1 MMMVLSCSRR
11 LCLASRVFSRS
22 GSHPV
27 VVLGFRSLSNLNGL
41 GAGGGVGVG
50 NSPLS
55 SADENK
61 KMAAQVTTPV
71 YEGSKVKAEIL
82 DLAVD
87 MRTARPGDVIN
98 SPYEL
103 TVSESMQELWG
114 CCFHSQNRIST
125 SRPFARRIGLQ
136 DRILPF
142 SLVLFLT
149 SAMTHADSAKV
160 QVGFGQSVYHWPA
173 FAGDTFTK
181 SFQVQSIRNTSDGN
195 HSIFHI
201 LCSLKNQRGRICMS
215 ADKRMIFP
223 FVVPESNVVATSE
236 EGEHSQLFRDHLLG
250 KANVLAKELGSQS
263 LASLHAGQLI
273 CHSMSRS
280 ITFSQSQQLASL
292 ARLTHPRHF
301 DTRKYDEL
309 TEIYVPGGLV
319 LGLTLSASSRDLHE
333 ILHEQVKNVNF
344 INNLHP
350 GNVVSAITYVQKID
364 DNLPGD
370 LEGLTVRTFGIK
382 NLDTA
387 QELDGVSLPLE
398 LFEGPPKKP
407 KDIEKICK
415 EKCPILSK
423 KIIVVVDRIILRQAS
438 RREIFLL

>member
-1 MMMVLSCSRR
+1 MFSMMVLSCSRR
-11 LCLASRVFSRS
+11 LTDRVFTGGSR
-22 GSHPV
+22 PTAAFV
-27 VVLGFRSLSNLNGL
+27 VRNSSSTLNGL
-41 GAGGGVGVG
+41 GSGGGG
-50 NSPLS
+50 SPIS
-55 SADENK
+55 SNENQK
-61 KMAAQVTTPV
+61 TRVTTPA
-71 YEGSKVKAEIL
+71 YEGSKVKAEML

-103 TVSESMQELWG
+103 TISESMQDFWG

-160 QVGFGQSVYHWPA
+160 QVGFGRSVYHWPA

-181 SFQVQSIRNTSDGN
+181 SFRVHSIRNTSDGN

-201 LCSLKNQRGRICMS
+201 LCCLKNQRDRICMS

-223 FVVPESNVVATSE
+223 FIVPESSVVATLDD
-236 EGEHSQLFRDHLLG
+236 GETSQLFRDHLLG
-250 KANVLAKELGSQS
+250 KASVLAEELGSQS
-263 LASLHAGQLI
+263 LASLYAGQLI

-292 ARLTHPRHF
+292 ARLSHPRHF
-301 DTRKYDEL
+301 DTLKYDEL
-309 TEIYVPGGLV
+309 TEIFVPGGLV
-319 LGLTLSASSRDLHE
+319 LGLTMSASSRDLHE
-333 ILHEQVKNVNF
+333 VLHEQIQNVNF

-350 GNVVSAITYVQKID
+350 ANVVSAITYVQKVD

-382 NLDTA
+382 NLDIA

-407 KDIEKICK
+407 KEIEKICK
-415 EKCPILSK
+415 EKCPILSN
-423 KIIVVVDRIILRQAS
+423 KIVVVVDRVILRQS
-438 RREIFLL
+438 NRQEIFLL

>member
-1 MMMVLSCSRR
+1 MMI
-11 LCLASRVFSRS
+11 
-22 GSHPV
+22 
-27 VVLGFRSLSNLNGL
+27 RSLAGRRAFAGCRLAMAKNSFGTLNGL
-41 GAGGGVGVG
+41 SGGGDRIG
-50 NSPLS
+50 
-55 SADENK
+55 SASTSAHFKRDEQK
-61 KMAAQVTTPV
+61 HQVTTPA
-71 YEGSKVKAEIL
+71 YEGSKVKRELL

-103 TVSESMQELWG
+103 TISESMQDFWS

-160 QVGFGQSVYHWPA
+160 QVGFGQAVYHWPA

-181 SFQVQSIRNTSDGN
+181 SFRVDSIRNTSDGN

-201 LCSLKNQRGRICMS
+201 LCTLKNQRDRICMS

-223 FVVPESNVVATSE
+223 FVVPESNVVASSN
-236 EGEHSQLFRDHLLG
+236 EGEPTQLFRDHLLG
-250 KANVLAKELGSQS
+250 KAPVLAEELGSQS

-273 CHSMSRS
+273 YHSMNRS

-301 DTRKYDEL
+301 DTRKYDEH
-309 TEIYVPGGLV
+309 TEIFVPGGLV

-333 ILHEQVKNVNF
+333 ILHEQISNVNF
-344 INNLHP
+344 VNNLHP
-350 GNVVSAITYVQKID
+350 SNVVSAITYVKKID
-364 DNLPGD
+364 ENLPGD
-370 LEGLTVRTFGIK
+370 LESLVVRTFGIK
-382 NLDTA
+382 NLDIA
-387 QELDGVSLPLE
+387 QELDGTSLPLE
-398 LFEGPPKKP
+398 LFEGPLKRP

-415 EKCPILSK
+415 KKCPVLSNK
-423 KIIVVVDRIILRQAS
+423 IVVAVDRILLRQA
-438 RREIFLL
+438 RRKEIFLL